1 MALRSA
7 AMAADR
13 AEIFRAGLGWH
24 VLLQSISALHFIVA
38 HYEPAVVDAARIGLI
53 LHLPM
58 LVLRLEV
65 HGWEDHES
73 ARQTFIVAL
82 LGCCIVPVA
91 AIWSLASQVK
101 HAARTRTAR
110 SAHAPIA
117 PRTDR

>member
-1 MALRSA
+1 
-7 AMAADR
+7 MAATDR
-13 AEIFRAGLGWH
+13 AEVFRRGLGWH
-24 VLLQSISALHFIVA
+24 VLLQSISVLHFIVA
-38 HYEPAVVDAARIGLI
+38 HYEPVAVDAARIGLI

-82 LGCCIVPVA
+82 LGCCIA

-101 HAARTRTAR
+101 VCSPNTHRTLRSRPNRTPHR
-110 SAHAPIA
+110 
-117 PRTDR
+117 

>member
-1 MALRSA
+1 MA
-7 AMAADR
+7 AADR
-13 AEIFRAGLGWH
+13 AAVFRAGLGWH
-24 VLLQSISALHFIVA
+24 VLLQCISVLHFIVA

-73 ARQTFIVAL
+73 ARQTFIVAI

-91 AIWSLASQVK
+91 AIWSLATQV
-101 HAARTRTAR
+101 ASCSPNTDRTR

>member
-1 MALRSA
+1 
-7 AMAADR
+7 MAATDR
-13 AEIFRAGLGWH
+13 AEVFRRGLGWH
-24 VLLQSISALHFIVA
+24 VLLQSISVLHFIVA
-38 HYEPAVVDAARIGLI
+38 HYEPAVVDTARIGLI

-91 AIWSLASQVK
+91 AIWSLASQV
-101 HAARTRTAR
+101 ASCARARTAATLRSRPSRTA
-110 SAHAPIA
+110 H
-117 PRTDR
+117 